1 MTAEQGYDALYTG
14 ETEWPGEQDSLRPH
28 RLGPWGRRL
37 VVAAVILVILGG
49 GWLWL
54 RGSSLVAI
62 RSVQVSGL
70 SGPAVP
76 EIRAALTSSAESMTT
91 LNLSVPALRK
101 AVADYPYVR
110 SLKVSR
116 HWPHGLTISVD
127 EQVPTALAVGGGR
140 SAVVDAD
147 GRFLWDVGTAK
158 VALPEVVLGSAPTGQ
173 LLTDTHA
180 IAAVK
185 LLDAAP
191 YALLAH
197 VKSVGWTADHG
208 LVAQLRNGPALYFGT
223 AVAPASEW
231 QAAVAVLAN
240 SSSKGAS
247 YIDVSNPERVAAGG

>member
-1 MTAEQGYDALYTG
+1 
-14 ETEWPGEQDSLRPH
+14 
-28 RLGPWGRRL
+28 
-37 VVAAVILVILGG
+37 VILGC

-54 RGSSLVAI
+54 RGSSLMAI

-76 EIRAALTSSAESMTT
+76 EIRAALTSSAKSMTT
-91 LNLSVPALRK
+91 LNLSVPSLRK
-101 AVADYPYVR
+101 AVAAYPYVR
-110 SLKVSR
+110 SLTVSR

-127 EQVPTALAVGGGR
+127 EEVPTALAVGAGR
-140 SAVVDAD
+140 SVVVDGD
-147 GRFLWDVGTAK
+147 GRFLWDVSTGKAT
-158 VALPEVVLGSAPTGQ
+158 LPEIALDSAPTGQ
-173 LLTDTHA
+173 LLTDAHA
-180 IAAVK
+180 IAVVK

-197 VKSVGWTADHG
+197 VKTIGWTGAHG
-208 LVAQLRNGPALYFGT
+208 LVAQLRNGPQLYFGN

-231 QAAVAVLAN
+231 QAAVAVLAD

>member
-1 MTAEQGYDALYTG
+1 MTAEQGYDALSSG
-14 ETEWPGEQDSLRPH
+14 ETEWLGEEGSLRPR
-28 RLGPWGRRL
+28 RLGPWARRF
-37 VVAAVILVILGG
+37 VVAAVVVVILGG

-62 RSVQVSGL
+62 RNVQVSGL

-76 EIRAALTSSAESMTT
+76 EIRAALTSSAKSMTT
-91 LNLSVPALRK
+91 LNLSVPALQK
-101 AVADYPYVR
+101 SVAAYPYVR

-127 EQVPTALAVGGGR
+127 EQVPTALVVGGGR

-147 GRFLWDVGTAK
+147 GRFLSDTSVTK
-158 VALPEVVLGSAPTGQ
+158 TALPEIALSSAPAGR
-173 LLTDTHA
+173 LLTDAHA

-197 VKSVGWTADHG
+197 VKSVGWTAAHG
-208 LVAQLRNGPALYFGT
+208 LVAQLRNGPVLYFGT

>member
-14 ETEWPGEQDSLRPH
+14 ETEWPGEEGSSRLR
-28 RLGPWGRRL
+28 RLGPLGCRL
-37 VVAAVILVILGG
+37 IVAAVVIVILGC

-62 RSVQVSGL
+62 RNVQVSGL
-70 SGPAVP
+70 NGPAVA
-76 EIRAALTSSAESMTT
+76 EIRATLTRSAESMTT
-91 LNLSVPALRK
+91 LNLSVPTLRK
-101 AVADYPYVR
+101 AVAAYPYVR

-127 EQVPTALAVGGGR
+127 EQVPTAVAVGGGR
-140 SAVVDAD
+140 GVVVDAD
-147 GRFLWDVGTAK
+147 GQFLPDVSTTNA
-158 VALPEVVLGSAPTGQ
+158 ALPEVALGSAPTGQ
-173 LLTDTHA
+173 LLTDTRA

-208 LVAQLRNGPALYFGT
+208 LVAQLRNGPVVYFGT

-231 QAAVAVLAN
+231 QAAVAVLAS